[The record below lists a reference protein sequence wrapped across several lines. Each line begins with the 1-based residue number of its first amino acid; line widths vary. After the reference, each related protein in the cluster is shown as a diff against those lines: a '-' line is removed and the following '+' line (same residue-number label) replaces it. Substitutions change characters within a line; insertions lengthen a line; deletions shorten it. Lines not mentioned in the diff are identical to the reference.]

1 MVQVW
6 AKLGVTP
13 IITEKCH
20 VTQKSALSEKRR
32 QDVKKETVTNIQMK
46 EEEMETAAFELPTK
60 EVDKDV
66 LVELIKAL
74 DSQE

>member
-1 MVQVW
+1 M
-6 AKLGVTP
+6 
-13 IITEKCH
+13 
-20 VTQKSALSEKRR
+20 SEKRR